1 MQVGELVVET
11 GALGAA
17 GVDVLDEFGVGF
29 FDELE
34 VSQQPPGPGLV
45 VGDRAAGGG
54 DLPLAVQP
62 GGVVEL
68 AEAGVQEVLAVG
80 AEDPGGEEF

>member
-1 MQVGELVVET
+1 LMSLM
-11 GALGAA
+11 
-17 GVDVLDEFGVGF
+17 EFGVGF

-34 VSQQPPGPGLV
+34 VAQQPPGLV

-54 DLPLAVQP
+54 DLPLAVLA
-62 GGVVEL
+62 GGVVEF

-80 AEDPGGEEF
+80 AVDPGGEEF